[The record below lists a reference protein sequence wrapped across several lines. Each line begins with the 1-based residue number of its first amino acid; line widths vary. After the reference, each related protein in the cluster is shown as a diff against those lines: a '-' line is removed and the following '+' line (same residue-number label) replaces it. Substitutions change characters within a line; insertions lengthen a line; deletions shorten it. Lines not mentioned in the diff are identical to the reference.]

1 MRSTD
6 IEVTF
11 HIPEYAFRI
20 LEILRTQ
27 NSSLGFTLDD
37 IEKTITLYAD
47 MIDFPPYTNDYD
59 NIEDFEDNALEG

>member
-11 HIPEYAFRI
+11 HIPEYAFKV

-47 MIDFPPYTNDYD
+47 MIDFPPYTNDFD
-59 NIEDFEDNALEG
+59 SIEDFEDNALEG